1 MARLGDCYKQLN
13 SSVGG
18 FGTDTL
24 IASTRGLESPSP
36 NDKTYTN
43 TEQTLRFLDSLRD
56 NVAGSIKGALE
67 AAAFDDQPVGRANVL
82 TTACNNLL
90 HQAAKLAK

>member
-1 MARLGDCYKQLN
+1 MGD
-13 SSVGG
+13 

-24 IASTRGLESPSP
+24 IASTRGLESTSP
-36 NDKTYTN
+36 NDKVYTN

-56 NVAGSIKGALE
+56 NVAGSIKSALE
-67 AAAFDDQPVGRANVL
+67 AAAFDDQAVGRANVL

-90 HQAAKLAK
+90 SQAAKLAKGAKT